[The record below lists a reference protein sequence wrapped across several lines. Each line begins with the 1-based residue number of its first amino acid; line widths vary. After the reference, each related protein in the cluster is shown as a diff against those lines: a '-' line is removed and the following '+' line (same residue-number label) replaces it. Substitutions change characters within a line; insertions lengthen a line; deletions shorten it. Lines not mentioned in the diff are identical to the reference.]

1 MSGLEKQQE
10 LRRLSADQS
19 HKTLRFQVACP
30 DRSLL
35 TNLN

>member
-19 HKTLRFQVACP
+19 HKTLRFQAACP
-30 DRSLL
+30 ALHF
-35 TNLN
+35 